1 VSHEPEHAP
10 QHRACMCGGAQPC
23 NCTPSPGWTAP
34 DWWPTNHGDWKLV
47 LNAITALGA
56 DLRRSQENLAG
67 ALAKKLDN
75 ALKEI
80 KKMSVSVDKL
90 EADIQTVA
98 AGYQAVVAERD
109 ALKAALA
116 AADATQAQAVADAV
130 AAEDSDSQAKIDAA
144 DAIVAGILPPAPV
157 EPAPADGGD
166 VPPADGGDATA

>member
-1 VSHEPEHAP
+1 MTTHEPEHAP
-10 QHRACMCGGAQPC
+10 QHRACMCGGVQPC

-47 LNAITALGA
+47 LNAITASE
-56 DLRRSQENLAG
+56 R
-67 ALAKKLDN
+67 ALSRKLDN
-75 ALKEI
+75 VLKEI

-116 AADATQAQAVADAV
+116 AADATSAQAVADAV

-157 EPAPADGGD
+157 EPAPADGGE
-166 VPPADGGDATA
+166 VPPVDGSA